1 MDTGMFRLPFRGSLD
16 QPAMGRRIRKLLIGA
31 MVLALLVVAFL
42 AWRSTSQSAAPA
54 VLSQTY
60 AQALEMAHNGK
71 PGAARVLYQQLARDD
86 LSEIQRASLLAELA
100 YYPSP
105 QALKLLNTA
114 LEGGSLQVRLAA
126 IETTSQMLPNAQRSI
141 VLGPLLDDPEP
152 SIKLAATLALLDMAP
167 DDLGLYYVALQQSVE
182 DTLTLL
188 EREPPD
194 AANQL
199 QLARLQAHNGD
210 AGKAMATLQAA
221 RAKEPENL
229 DIALAWIERMD
240 KQGKADEA
248 RQLLG
253 QLLSRQPQLARLQY
267 ALGQWLLAHQQT
279 EYALLALAKA
289 VELEPDNSHYRY
301 QLAVTLHDLQQVDAA
316 QRQLNDIL
324 QRQPANRKARVLLI
338 RYWQETGQLQN
349 VQVLLAELEQ
359 QNPDD
364 PALQQGL

>member
-1 MDTGMFRLPFRGSLD
+1 MDTGMFKLPSRGFLDRPVVRRL
-16 QPAMGRRIRKLLIGA
+16 LLGT
-31 MVLALLVVAFL
+31 VVFALLLGAFIG
-42 AWRSTSQSAAPA
+42 WRSTSQSAAPA

-71 PGAARVLYQQLARDD
+71 PGAARVLYQQLARGD
-86 LSEIQRASLLAELA
+86 LSDIRRASLLAELA
-100 YYPSP
+100 FYPSP
-105 QALKLLNTA
+105 QALKLLNNA
-114 LEGGSLQVRLAA
+114 LDHESVLVRLAA

-152 SIKLAATLALLDMAP
+152 SIKLAVTMALLDLAP

-182 DTLTLL
+182 AMLKTLALQ
-188 EREPPD
+188 PPD
-194 AANQL
+194 AVTQL

-210 AGKAMATLQAA
+210 GVKALATLQAA
-221 RAKEPENL
+221 RAREPENL
-229 DIALAWIERMD
+229 DLALAWIDLMD
-240 KQGKADEA
+240 KQGKADDA

-253 QLLSRQPQLARLQY
+253 QLLSRHPQSARLQY
-267 ALGQWLLAHQQT
+267 ALGQWLLAHAQA

-289 VELEPDNSHYRY
+289 VELEPDNGHYRY
-301 QLAVTLHDLQQVDAA
+301 QLAAALHDLQQVEAA
-316 QRQLNDIL
+316 QRQLNEIL
-324 QRQPANRKARVLLI
+324 QRQPANRQARVLLI